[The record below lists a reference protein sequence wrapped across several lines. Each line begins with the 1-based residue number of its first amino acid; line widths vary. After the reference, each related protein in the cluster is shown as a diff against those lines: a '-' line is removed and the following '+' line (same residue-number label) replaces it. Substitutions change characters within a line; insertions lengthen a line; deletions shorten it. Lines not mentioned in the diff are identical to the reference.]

1 MRVTIPCMWWR
12 LIPLLALAVPIATP
26 AAAESPIA
34 EVICA
39 PRAELLARMRGAEI
53 VGAGLRDTEAV
64 VEVWTEA
71 SGDWTLVQSY
81 ANGTACILAMGE
93 AWEAPAP
100 PPA

>member
-1 MRVTIPCMWWR
+1 MWRR
-12 LIPLLALAVPIATP
+12 LIPLLVLATP
-26 AAAESPIA
+26 VAAESPIA

-39 PRAELLARMRGAEI
+39 PRDELVQRLAGAS
-53 VGAGLRDTEAV
+53 VTGAGLRDTETV
-64 VEVWTEA
+64 LEVWTKA

-93 AWEAPAP
+93 AWEVVTP

>member
-1 MRVTIPCMWWR
+1 MWHR
-12 LIPLLALAVPIATP
+12 LILCFALAGPVSAQ
-26 AAAESPIA
+26 SPIA

-39 PRAELLARMRGAEI
+39 PREDLLLRLRGAE
-53 VGAGLRDTEAV
+53 VAGAGLRYEDAV
-64 VEVWTEA
+64 LEIWAEP

-93 AWEAPAP
+93 AWEATP

>member
-1 MRVTIPCMWWR
+1 MWSR
-12 LIPLLALAVPIATP
+12 LIPLLVLSGPALAD
-26 AAAESPIA
+26 SPIA

-39 PRAELLARMRGAEI
+39 PRAEILDRLTGAELA
-53 VGAGLRDTEAV
+53 GAGLRDAEAV
-64 VEVWTEA
+64 LEVWTKA

-93 AWEAPAP
+93 AWEALPP

>member
-1 MRVTIPCMWWR
+1 MWRR
-12 LIPLLALAVPIATP
+12 LIPLLLISGPALAET
-26 AAAESPIA
+26 PIA

-39 PRAELLARMRGAEI
+39 PRAEILTRLAGAT
-53 VGAGLRDTEAV
+53 VAGSGLRDAEAV
-64 VEVWTEA
+64 LEVWTRQ

-93 AWEAPAP
+93 AWEAVPP